1 MIIQL
6 NSDKNIQISERL
18 DKIVSDKIS
27 RSLKRF
33 AEKITRIE
41 VHLSD
46 QSAQKTGPDDILCK
60 IEARLKDLPTVI
72 VTGKGDS
79 KEHALG
85 DAIVKIKSAL
95 DSAKGKLISKKSKQR
110 ARH

>member
-18 DKIVSDKIS
+18 DKFVSEKIS
-27 RSLKRF
+27 SSLKRF
-33 AEKITRIE
+33 AGKITRIE

-60 IEARLKDLPTVI
+60 IEARVKDLQPVI

-85 DAIVKIKSAL
+85 DALVKIKAAL
-95 DSAKGKLISKKSKQR
+95 DSATGKIIAKKNKLK
-110 ARH
+110 ARS